1 MDFKRGDTTTHTL
14 TIPLDMYEAGLR
26 VFFMAKQAY
35 DDDINDSAAAIHRE
49 FGDSDIIE
57 KTTDTVVYALKFAP
71 ADTNKINLNGNAK
84 MVLKG
89 EFEFRYPDGK
99 VKTFPDDARPMKVTI
114 FSDIRR
120 GNG

>member
-1 MDFKRGDTTTHTL
+1 MDFKRGDTTAHTL

-35 DDDINDSAAAIHRE
+35 DDDINDAAAAIHRE
-49 FGDSDIIE
+49 FGDDDIIE
-57 KTTDTVVYALKFAP
+57 KTSEIVVYALKFTP
-71 ADTNKINLNGNAK
+71 ADTNDINLNGDAK

-89 EFEFRYPDGK
+89 EFEFRYTDGR
-99 VKTFPDDARPMKVTI
+99 VQTFPDDAKPMKVTV

-120 GNG
+120 GDG